1 MKRKKQGNSIRK
13 IWKLLGENKN
23 ICTHSYECV
32 RDFNPNYI
40 FFLIEYI
47 LVYYYDVNDK
57 QIYSYLEVI
66 LYGLY

>member
-32 RDFNPNYI
+32 RDFNPSKYFFSKYI
-40 FFLIEYI
+40 SI
-47 LVYYYDVNDK
+47 VYYLDDK
-57 QIYSYLEVI
+57 EINIASLI
-66 LYGLY
+66 NKNKKKA